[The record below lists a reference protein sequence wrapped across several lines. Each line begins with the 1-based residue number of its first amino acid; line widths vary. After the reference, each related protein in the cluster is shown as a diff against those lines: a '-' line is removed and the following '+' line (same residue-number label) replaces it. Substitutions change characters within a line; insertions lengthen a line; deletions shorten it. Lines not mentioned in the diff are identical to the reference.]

1 MGIFKKKDRS
11 AARRPADI
19 RVSESFK
26 KGNIVTRLSFFL
38 FGLGN
43 IINKQIVR
51 GILFLAIEVGYI
63 AYMISFGFSAI
74 GNFITLGTVEQ
85 GQTYNEALGIY
96 EYTAGDN
103 SMLCLLTALSHL
115 Y

>member
-1 MGIFKKKDRS
+1 MS
-11 AARRPADI
+11 
-19 RVSESFK
+19 
-26 KGNIVTRLSFFL
+26 
-38 FGLGN
+38 
-43 IINKQIVR
+43 
-51 GILFLAIEVGYI
+51 LAIEVGYI

-103 SMLCLLTALSHL
+103 SMLCLLYGVITFVLTAAIIFVRLSVSSALPL
-115 Y
+115 YR